1 MGNFISTNGNNN
13 NNKNSSNEKQNDSN
27 DQDQDQFTTR
37 NLIDAALSE
46 IKNTRSSAL
55 ISLPIK
61 DSNENLL
68 DHNNNGGKLINLLSQ
83 NSISINLPEILDSQD
98 EISVLRLLIKL
109 LSGKVKKLQEE
120 NSYLYEQIN
129 VIYDINIELCK
140 MLDRKFEK

>member
-1 MGNFISTNGNNN
+1 M
-13 NNKNSSNEKQNDSN
+13 
-27 DQDQDQFTTR
+27 
-37 NLIDAALSE
+37 IDAALSE